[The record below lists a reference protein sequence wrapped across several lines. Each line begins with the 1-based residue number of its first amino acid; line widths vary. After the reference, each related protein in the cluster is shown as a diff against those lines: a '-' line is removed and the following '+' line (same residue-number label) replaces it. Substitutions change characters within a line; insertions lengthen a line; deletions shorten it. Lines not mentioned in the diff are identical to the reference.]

1 MNLELL
7 TETKRKIELLKKSKK
22 NRYYPQFVKDA
33 VIELSTDMNASQIA
47 KELGLSKTFSCT
59 TIRNNKKIN
68 QSLKSSE
75 KFPFVD
81 LTNEFK
87 SFVKDDLILEKNEK
101 QSPLMRFTTQ
111 SGTVIEI
118 FS

>member
-1 MNLELL
+1 L
-7 TETKRKIELLKKSKK
+7 TETKRKIELFKKSKK

-68 QSLKSSE
+68 QSLISSKKSSE